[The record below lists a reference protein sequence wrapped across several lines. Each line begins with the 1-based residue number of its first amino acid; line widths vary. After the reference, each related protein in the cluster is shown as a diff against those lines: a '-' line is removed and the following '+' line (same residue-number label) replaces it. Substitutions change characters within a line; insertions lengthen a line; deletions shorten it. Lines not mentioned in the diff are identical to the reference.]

1 MPAKEPSTS
10 VAELVGRIADGLGRL
25 VTDHVTLARLELVE
39 DAKGWG
45 AEIARLLVMLPF
57 VVVGYACLCGA
68 LSVALGH
75 LIGLGWG
82 LLAVGLANAL
92 GGGLGIWAAMGRMR
106 RKGMM
111 ESTLKDLKQSASAIA
126 AANEVEVARAQ

>member
-1 MPAKEPSTS
+1 MGFHPAMPLKETSTTS

-45 AEIARLLVMLPF
+45 QELARVLAMIPF
-57 VVVGYACLCGA
+57 VIVGYGFLCSA
-68 LSVALGH
+68 LAFALGH
-75 LIGLGWG
+75 VIGLGWA

-92 GGGLGIWAAMGRMR
+92 AGGLGVRTAVGRMR
-106 RKGMM
+106 
-111 ESTLKDLKQSASAIA
+111 Q
-126 AANEVEVARAQ
+126 